1 MFESYEVGKCY
12 QNARGHSEC
21 IQFDM
26 TDTGILMPVYMSN
39 PRPDDLAKQ
48 AKMIYR
54 IQ

>member
-1 MFESYEVGKCY
+1 MFESYNVGKCY
-12 QNARGHSEC
+12 PNARGHSEC
-21 IQFDM
+21 ILFDI
-26 TDTGILMPVYMSN
+26 TGAGILMPVYMSN

>member
-1 MFESYEVGKCY
+1 MFETYEVGKRY
-12 QNARGHSEC
+12 NEAIGHAEC
-21 IQFDM
+21 ILFDM